1 MDLPTIAS
9 TELIG
14 GIVAL
19 IAGIAYAR
27 KKFSF
32 DNLEITKSE
41 TERELITILRE
52 QMQSLDDDLVAL
64 RERYNQLQ
72 DKTHII
78 GRERDEA
85 IQERDMIKSDL
96 ARCELKITSLE
107 HIVNSLTDAL
117 EFASAELKRAMARD
131 EQEN

>member
-19 IAGIAYAR
+19 IAGVAYAR

-52 QMQSLDDDLVAL
+52 QMQSLDDDLSAL
-64 RERYNQLQ
+64 RERYNQLN
-72 DKTHII
+72 DKTHAI

-117 EFASAELKRAMARD
+117 EFASTELRRAMARD
-131 EQEN
+131 EQDT

>member
-1 MDLPTIAS
+1 MDLPAIAS

-19 IAGIAYAR
+19 IAGVAYAR

-52 QMQSLDDDLVAL
+52 QMQSLDDDLSAL
-64 RERYNQLQ
+64 RERYNQLN
-72 DKTHII
+72 DKTHAI

-117 EFASAELKRAMARD
+117 EFASTELRRAMARD
-131 EQEN
+131 EQDT